1 MGSLQEYANL
11 FEKLD
16 LTELSVEEEGLKLTL
31 KRENKGPVYTA
42 QPVAANE
49 NRGQTKNAASTCKPE
64 NSDSSAEVVGTE
76 IKAPLLGVFYSNE
89 VPVKEG
95 DIVKKGDVLCSI
107 EAMKMMNEVRSS
119 VDGKVIKI
127 LAENGSL
134 VEYHQ
139 TLFIIG

>member
-1 MGSLQEYANL
+1 MGSIQEYADI

-16 LTELSVEEEGLKLTL
+16 LSELSVEEEGLKLTL
-31 KRENKGPVYTA
+31 KKEHFQGGVTIQNSP
-42 QPVAANE
+42 
-49 NRGQTKNAASTCKPE
+49 QTIRQEDMPAVKEDDVN
-64 NSDSSAEVVGTE
+64 GTE
-76 IKAPLLGVFYSNE
+76 IKAPLLGVFYFNE
-89 VPVKEG
+89 VPVNVG
-95 DIVKKGDVLCSI
+95 DEVKKGDVLCSI

-119 VDGKVIKI
+119 VGGKVLKI

>member
-1 MGSLQEYANL
+1 MSSLEEYANL
-11 FEKLD
+11 FEKLN
-16 LTELSVEEEGLKLTL
+16 LSELSVEEEGLKLTL
-31 KRENKGPVYTA
+31 KREVQAQAP
-42 QPVAANE
+42 QPVSFT
-49 NRGQTKNAASTCKPE
+49 GNAQQIVTQNITASSEKP
-64 NSDSSAEVVGTE
+64 AQGVVNGTE

-95 DIVKKGDVLCSI
+95 DVVKKGDVLCSI

-119 VDGKVIKI
+119 ADGTVLKV

>member
-1 MGSLQEYANL
+1 MSSLQEYANL
-11 FEKLD
+11 FERLD
-16 LTELSVEEEGLKLTL
+16 LSELSVEEDGLKLTL
-31 KRENKGPVYTA
+31 KRDVTKAVSDIKPV
-42 QPVAANE
+42 V
-49 NRGQTKNAASTCKPE
+49 
-64 NSDSSAEVVGTE
+64 SDQSSAPAVEESKETVSGTE
-76 IKAPLLGVFYSNE
+76 IKAPLLGVFYANE

-119 VDGKVIKI
+119 ADGKVIKI

>member
-1 MGSLQEYANL
+1 MGLIQEYADI

-16 LTELSVEEEGLKLTL
+16 LSELSVEEEGLKLTL
-31 KRENKGPVYTA
+31 KKEHFQGSVTIQNSP
-42 QPVAANE
+42 
-49 NRGQTKNAASTCKPE
+49 QTIRQEDMPAVKEDDVN
-64 NSDSSAEVVGTE
+64 GTE
-76 IKAPLLGVFYSNE
+76 IKAPLLGVLYFNE
-89 VPVKEG
+89 VPVNVG
-95 DIVKKGDVLCSI
+95 DEVKKGDVLCSI

-119 VDGKVIKI
+119 VGGKVLKI

>member
-16 LTELSVEEEGLKLTL
+16 LSELSVEEDGLKLTL
-31 KRENKGPVYTA
+31 KRNAGAPVRSIP
-42 QPVAANE
+42 QPAVL
-49 NRGQTKNAASTCKPE
+49 PE
-64 NSDSSAEVVGTE
+64 TPKKETEAVSGTE
-76 IKAPLLGVFYSNE
+76 IKAPLLGVFYENE

-119 VDGKVIKI
+119 ADGKVIKI
-127 LAENGSL
+127 LAGNGSL

>member
-1 MGSLQEYANL
+1 MSSLEEYANL
-11 FEKLD
+11 FEKLN
-16 LTELSVEEEGLKLTL
+16 LSELSVEEEGLKLTL
-31 KRENKGPVYTA
+31 KREVQSQAP
-42 QPVAANE
+42 QPVSFT
-49 NRGQTKNAASTCKPE
+49 GNAQQIVTQNITASSEKP
-64 NSDSSAEVVGTE
+64 AQGVVNGTE

-95 DIVKKGDVLCSI
+95 DVVKKGDVLCSI

-119 VDGKVIKI
+119 ADGTVLKI
-127 LAENGSL
+127 LADNGSL

>member
-16 LTELSVEEEGLKLTL
+16 LSELSVEEDGLKLTL
-31 KRENKGPVYTA
+31 KRNSAAAVRSNP
-42 QPVAANE
+42 QPAPL
-49 NRGQTKNAASTCKPE
+49 PE
-64 NSDSSAEVVGTE
+64 APRKETEAVSGTE
-76 IKAPLLGVFYSNE
+76 IKAPLLGVFYDRE

-119 VDGKVIKI
+119 VDGKVVKI

>member
-1 MGSLQEYANL
+1 MSSLEEYANL
-11 FEKLD
+11 FEKLN
-16 LTELSVEEEGLKLTL
+16 LSELSVEEEGLKLTL
-31 KRENKGPVYTA
+31 KREVQAQAP
-42 QPVAANE
+42 QPVSFT
-49 NRGQTKNAASTCKPE
+49 GNAQQIVTQNITASSEKP
-64 NSDSSAEVVGTE
+64 AQGVVNGTE

-95 DIVKKGDVLCSI
+95 DVVKKGDVLCSI
-107 EAMKMMNEVRSS
+107 EAMKMMNKVRSS
-119 VDGKVIKI
+119 ADGTVLKV

>member
-1 MGSLQEYANL
+1 MGSIQEYANL

-16 LTELSVEEEGLKLTL
+16 LSELSVEEEGLKLTL
-31 KRENKGPVYTA
+31 KRERQIQAGNT
-42 QPVAANE
+42 QPVTFT
-49 NRGQTKNAASTCKPE
+49 GNAQQIVTQNFEAPVE
-64 NSDSSAEVVGTE
+64 AIGTE
-76 IKAPLLGVFYSNE
+76 IKAPLLGVFYANE

-95 DIVKKGDVLCSI
+95 DEVKKGDVLCSI

-119 VDGKVIKI
+119 AEGKVLKV

>member
-1 MGSLQEYANL
+1 MSSLQEYANL
-11 FEKLD
+11 FERLD
-16 LTELSVEEEGLKLTL
+16 LSELSVEEEGLKLTM
-31 KRENKGPVYTA
+31 KRDSMKVPPEKKPVVSSPA
-42 QPVAANE
+42 VEAE
-49 NRGQTKNAASTCKPE
+49 EKSV
-64 NSDSSAEVVGTE
+64 SDTVSGTE

-89 VPVKEG
+89 IPVKEG

-119 VDGKVIKI
+119 TDGKVIKI

-139 TLFIIG
+139 TLFVIE